1 MLHYKNILSLSLLG
15 SCALSALSVPAFAQ
29 ESEDNFSDDDTVFT
43 ASDIRDTA
51 IVVTASGSETR
62 ISNTGHAIS
71 VIGEDEIQRV
81 QTQDITTILERV
93 PGVTTTR
100 NGPIGGFTG
109 VRIRG
114 SEAEQVLV
122 LVDGV
127 RVNDP
132 SSPGGGFDFGNLLTG
147 GLSKIEVLR
156 GSNSIIW
163 GSQAIGG
170 VINVTTSS
178 SENGVSANAE
188 YGRDDTRSFNASI
201 NQNIGP
207 LNIGLSSGYFNSDGF
222 SSFDGGTEDDGFEQ
236 FYING
241 RADLS
246 ITDNLTAKVRGRFAD
261 GRLEIDGFP
270 APAFAF
276 ADTNELQDT
285 QEISVYGGLEYSGNG
300 FNLSAAYS
308 LLDNN
313 RDNFDPTNEFSF
325 DFFSRGRTERV
336 ELRAN
341 IDLSNQFTLDL
352 GAENEESA
360 FTTGPFGVSA
370 GSGIDSLYAYLSA
383 DFDRL
388 TVAGGVRL
396 DDHEQF
402 GTEVTFGANAIYS
415 LTDTINLKAA
425 YNEGF
430 KAPSLFQLLSDFGNE
445 TLNPEESKSYEI
457 GISSADRNAGGIFWE
472 ITAYQRDTDNQ
483 IDFISCFGMT
493 DGICTD
499 RPFGTFDNIIETR
512 ARGIDAQLGLNITD
526 FFVTSV
532 IYSYVD
538 TENQS
543 VGNANEGNDLAR
555 RPENAITFSSD
566 WSGEIASRPVG
577 IGLDVRMVGDSFD
590 DAGNNTEL
598 DGFTLV
604 NLRAS
609 TEITDGFELYGRL
622 ENIFDAQYQTAAGFG
637 TPGFGGFVGIRAKF

>member
-15 SCALSALSVPAFAQ
+15 SCALSALSVPAYAQ

-43 ASDIRDTA
+43 ASDIRDIA

-132 SSPGGGFDFGNLLTG
+132 SSPGGGFDFGNLLSG

-246 ITDNLTAKVRGRFAD
+246 ITDNLTAQIRGRFAD

-325 DFFSRGRTERV
+325 DFFSRGRTERA

-402 GTEVTFGANAIYS
+402 GTEVTFGANAIYN

-472 ITAYQRDTDNQ
+472 ITAYKRDTDNQ

-637 TPGFGGFVGIRAKF
+637 TPGFGGFIGIRAKF